1 MRRNSLPSRTYQA
14 CARLALVALVVVGAL
29 ACRLDMHEQPKYKT
43 DDGSKF
49 FQDGRANRPEVPDT
63 VARGHM
69 RTDELLYTGHVN
81 GVAVDQFPSP
91 VTRQRLDRGR
101 ERFNIYCSPCH
112 DYTGRGRGMIVQRG
126 FPPPP
131 SYHLDRLR
139 DAPAGHFFEVIT
151 TGFGAMYSFRDR
163 ITPEDRWAIVAY
175 IRALQLS
182 QHATMDDVPAS
193 ERPQLT
199 SQSK

>member
-1 MRRNSLPSRTYQA
+1 LQNRT
-14 CARLALVALVVVGAL
+14 CLALARFALAAVALMCAP
-29 ACRLDMHEQPKYKT
+29 ACRLDMHEQPKYKA
-43 DDGSKF
+43 DDGSQF

-81 GVAVDQFPSP
+81 GVAVDQFPFP
-91 VTRQRLDRGR
+91 ITRKVLERGR
-101 ERFNIYCSPCH
+101 DRFNIYCTPCH
-112 DYTGRGRGMIVQRG
+112 DYTGSGRGMIVQRG
-126 FPPPP
+126 FPSPP

-139 DAPAGHFFEVIT
+139 EAPAGHFFEVIT
-151 TGFGAMYSFRDR
+151 NGFGTMYSFAGR

-182 QHATMDDVPAS
+182 QHAAIDDVPADK
-193 ERPQLT
+193 RPQLT
-199 SQSK
+199 SQAK